1 LTDDSSPRFLF
12 DNNIPPPL
20 ANGLTAFGENVVH
33 FLEWWGGTGEVDD
46 EVWLP
51 RAGADG
57 LIVVT
62 RDLRQ
67 RRTPAEVLA
76 YRKHRVGGFWL
87 GGKNLSTWQMIEQVI
102 RHWRRMKDMARD
114 TSKPFCWIVPPHGGK
129 IVRGQF

>member
-1 LTDDSSPRFLF
+1 MTDDSSPRFLF

-57 LIVVT
+57 LI
-62 RDLRQ
+62 
-67 RRTPAEVLA
+67 A
-76 YRKHRVGGFWL
+76 
-87 GGKNLSTWQMIEQVI
+87 VI
-102 RHWRRMKDMARD
+102 RMKAM
-114 TSKPFCWIVPPHGGK
+114 GK
-129 IVRGQF
+129 TAASGIAMSNHQ